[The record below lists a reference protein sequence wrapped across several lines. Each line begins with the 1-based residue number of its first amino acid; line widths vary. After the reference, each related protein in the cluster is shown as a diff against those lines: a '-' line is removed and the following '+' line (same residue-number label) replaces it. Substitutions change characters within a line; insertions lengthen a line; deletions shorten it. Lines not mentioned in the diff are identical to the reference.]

1 MLLVIAG
8 GLAMLAANTPLAGL
22 YGVLL
27 EVPFGVR
34 LGSLRLDKPLLLWI
48 NDLLM
53 AIFFLL
59 VGLEIKREV
68 VMGELSSAAKIALPA
83 FAAVGGM
90 LVPVAIYASLNWHDP
105 VGIRGW
111 AIPAATDIAF
121 ALGALAL
128 FGARVPLGLKVFLM
142 TLAVLDDLVAI
153 VIIALFYSGD
163 LSMTALAGAA
173 VAVIALV
180 TLNRCGVTR
189 IAPYMLV
196 GALLWLCVLKSGVHA
211 TLAGVVTAFC
221 IPARD
226 SRDPER
232 SPLRTLEHSLHPWVA
247 FAILPVFAFAN
258 AGVRLAGLSFAD
270 LLEPIPLGILL
281 GLFVGKQ
288 LGVFVFAAAA
298 IRLGLARLPEGV
310 DLRQIYGAALLCGIG
325 FTMSLFIG
333 MLAFEG
339 LASEAAVSD
348 RLGIL
353 LGSMISAVAGCLVL
367 RSVLPRA
374 MSIASSLERRSP
386 LMVPA
391 VARPCAFVD
400 SPMARHLRQPPCIP
414 ERPSVVSVT
423 RTAPSRSTSTA
434 TGRWRCGA
442 TYPIRSSVAT
452 PA

>member
-1 MLLVIAG
+1 MTDLRDKSPLAAIREFLRLESAAGMLLVIAG
-8 GLAMLAANTPLAGL
+8 GLAMLAANTSLAGL
-22 YGVLL
+22 YEALL

-34 LGSLRLDKPLLLWI
+34 LGNLRLDKPLLLWI

-90 LVPVAIYASLNWHDP
+90 LVPVALYASLNWQDP

-128 FGARVPLGLKVFLM
+128 FGSRVPLGLKVFLM
-142 TLAVLDDLVAI
+142 TLAVLDDLAAI
-153 VIIALFYSGD
+153 VVIALFYSGD
-163 LSMTALAGAA
+163 LSMTALTGAA
-173 VAVIALV
+173 AAVIALFA
-180 TLNRCGVTR
+180 LNRCRVTR
-189 IAPYMLV
+189 IAAYMLV

-247 FAILPVFAFAN
+247 YAILPVFAFAN
-258 AGVRLAGLSFAD
+258 AGVPLAGLSFAD
-270 LLEPIPLGILL
+270 LLEPIPLGIVL
-281 GLFVGKQ
+281 GLVVGKQ

-310 DLRQIYGAALLCGIG
+310 DLRQIYGTALLCGIG

-333 MLAFEG
+333 SLAFEG
-339 LASEAAVSD
+339 LASEAGVSD

-353 LGSMISAVAGCLVL
+353 LGSMTSAVAGCLVL

-374 MSIASSLERRSP
+374 MTVAVESRAS
-386 LMVPA
+386 
-391 VARPCAFVD
+391 
-400 SPMARHLRQPPCIP
+400 
-414 ERPSVVSVT
+414 
-423 RTAPSRSTSTA
+423 
-434 TGRWRCGA
+434 
-442 TYPIRSSVAT
+442 
-452 PA
+452 